1 MTNRDFLVPPP
12 PMIDI
17 SPTDQSV
24 NPLDTGNAN
33 WNTPDPNTLPDALAA
48 DKGKSKSWFP
58 WKFLGIAVVIGALSG
73 ILYYVITVIR
83 KRRQTPNQ
91 TAQIT
96 PANSIASSTMSDAP
110 TYANP

>member
-1 MTNRDFLVPPP
+1 MTHRRFLVPPP
-12 PMIDI
+12 PIIDI
-17 SPTDQSV
+17 SPADQSV
-24 NPLDTGNAN
+24 NPLDMGNAN

-48 DKGKSKSWFP
+48 NQNKSKSWFS
-58 WKFLGIAVVIGALSG
+58 WKLLGLAVLVVAIAG
-73 ILYYVITVIR
+73 ILYYVIIVIR

-91 TAQIT
+91 NVQIT